1 MAERGSSERK
11 ADRSIPSVCGLA
23 PTASAKPDFSSF
35 NLRPYWD
42 LSLPSGPA
50 VCNLWTFCNCC
61 PGRTEFAQI
70 NCLPGL
76 PSIHYHPETYPRPSA
91 QSPTRHNAYEQ
102 PHRLQRQRI
111 QGCRLAPVCLRQK
124 GSLGQKVRSPPS
136 LCKNKEVWPWL
147 TQLVKHGDTPV
158 PSADSTA
165 SRASSPVLGLPALRL
180 LDTAHTSTFSCRMT
194 LITMTPLILRVIT
207 K

>member
-1 MAERGSSERK
+1 MAEPGLSERK
-11 ADRSIPSVCGLA
+11 ADRSIPSVYGLA

-70 NCLPGL
+70 NCLPGIS
-76 PSIHYHPETYPRPSA
+76 SIHYHPETHPRPSA

-124 GSLGQKVRSPPS
+124 GSLGQKVRFPPS
-136 LCKNKEVWPWL
+136 SVQELGSVAVANPTSETWRYTGPFSRFNRFKGLFPGFGIASVAFAGYCAYEHFFLQNDP
-147 TQLVKHGDTPV
+147 HHND
-158 PSADSTA
+158 PSDS
-165 SRASSPVLGLPALRL
+165 SG
-180 LDTAHTSTFSCRMT
+180 HH
-194 LITMTPLILRVIT
+194 
-207 K
+207 